1 MVLAPQDP
9 VLDLPGESEQDSIQQ
24 MLDNLNDYEELFLVE
39 LGTTNYESFAY
50 DLQDVVLVINNNP
63 TIPYAD

>member
-39 LGTTNYESFAY
+39 LETTNYESFAY

>member
-9 VLDLPGESEQDSIQQ
+9 VPDMPGAYEQDSIRQ
-24 MLDNLNDYEELFLVE
+24 MLDNLNEYEELFLVE
-39 LGTTNYESFAY
+39 LGTTDSGSFAY
-50 DLQDVVLVINNNP
+50 DLQDVVLVINHNP